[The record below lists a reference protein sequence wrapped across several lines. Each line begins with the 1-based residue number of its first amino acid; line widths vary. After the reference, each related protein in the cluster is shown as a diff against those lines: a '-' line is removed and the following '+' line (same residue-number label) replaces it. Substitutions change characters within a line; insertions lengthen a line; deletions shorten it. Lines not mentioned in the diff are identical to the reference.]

1 MPEGPEIWIL
11 SKAINKYYLKD
22 KTTSI
27 GKHLII
33 KDINED
39 WSFGLTGKVE
49 IDDKDELHKLKTGWL
64 YGDKKKYKHESKLN
78 VDWMET
84 NKSDLVKEINKWKSS
99 KKMLGTLLLDQSKIA
114 GIGVAWGSEILFE
127 SKLKPHIKACE

>member
-49 IDDKDELHKLKTGWL
+49 IDEKDESISFLDKTKL
-64 YGDKKKYKHESKLN
+64 
-78 VDWMET
+78 
-84 NKSDLVKEINKWKSS
+84 
-99 KKMLGTLLLDQSKIA
+99 
-114 GIGVAWGSEILFE
+114 
-127 SKLKPHIKACE
+127 